1 MFEIGFSEI
10 ILVAIVALL
19 VFGPDKLPGL
29 ARDIGL
35 WTGRIRRMINSVQ
48 QDVQREL
55 SRADELKRLVEE
67 QQNILD
73 RHIIIDDT
81 TPAVPITGKPVST
94 PTPATE
100 APFQPA
106 LSAKVADAPVV
117 LTPGVT
123 QPNPEPIPEQ
133 HALPLGAPVDVQTK
147 QTNK

>member
-10 ILVAIVALL
+10 ILVAIVALV

-35 WTGRIRRMINSVQ
+35 WTGRIRRMISSVQ

-73 RHIIIDDT
+73 RHIILDDI
-81 TPAVPITGKPVST
+81 TPTVPVTGKAAA
-94 PTPATE
+94 PAPAE
-100 APFQPA
+100 ISSQPA
-106 LSAKVADAPVV
+106 LPAQVTAAAPSVPAPAST
-117 LTPGVT
+117 L
-123 QPNPEPIPEQ
+123 PNPEPIPQ
-133 HALPLGAPVDVQTK
+133 PQALTFGNPVDVETK
-147 QTNK
+147 QTK

>member
-73 RHIIIDDT
+73 RHIIIDET
-81 TPAVPITGKPVST
+81 TPAVPVTGKPVA
-94 PTPATE
+94 TPATE

-133 HALPLGAPVDVQTK
+133 HALPLGTPVDVQTK

>member
-10 ILVAIVALL
+10 ILVAIVALV

-73 RHIIIDDT
+73 RHIILDDSAPT
-81 TPAVPITGKPVST
+81 VPVTGKVAPPVPAEAPPQAALPTQAVTHEPITPL
-94 PTPATE
+94 PA
-100 APFQPA
+100 AAQ
-106 LSAKVADAPVV
+106 V
-117 LTPGVT
+117 
-123 QPNPEPIPEQ
+123 NPEPLPEQ
-133 HALPLGAPVDVQTK
+133 HALPLGTPVDVK
-147 QTNK
+147 TNQAN

>member
-10 ILVAIVALL
+10 ILVTIVALL

-73 RHIIIDDT
+73 RHIIMDDILPT
-81 TPAVPITGKPVST
+81 VPVTGKPVVSALPEASSQSAL
-94 PTPATE
+94 PTQVIANTAAVV
-100 APFQPA
+100 APGIA
-106 LSAKVADAPVV
+106 
-117 LTPGVT
+117 
-123 QPNPEPIPEQ
+123 QPNPEPAPQQ
-133 HALPLGAPVDVQTK
+133 HALPLGTPVDVQTK
-147 QTNK
+147 QAQ

>member
-35 WTGRIRRMINSVQ
+35 WTGRIRRMVSSVQ

-81 TPAVPITGKPVST
+81 APTVPVTGKPAL
-94 PTPATE
+94 PAPAET
-100 APFQPA
+100 PFQPA
-106 LSAKVADAPVV
+106 LSAQVAADAPVV
-117 LTPGVT
+117 STSAVT

-133 HALPLGAPVDVQTK
+133 HALPLGTPADVQTK
-147 QTNK
+147 QTNQ

>member
-10 ILVAIVALL
+10 ILVTIVALL

-35 WTGRIRRMINSVQ
+35 WTGRIRRMISSVQ

-73 RHIIIDDT
+73 RHIIVDDLL
-81 TPAVPITGKPVST
+81 PAVPVTGKPLAAPTETSPPSAVPDQGRVDGAMVST
-94 PTPATE
+94 PVTTP
-100 APFQPA
+100 
-106 LSAKVADAPVV
+106 L
-117 LTPGVT
+117 
-123 QPNPEPIPEQ
+123 NPEPMPEQ
-133 HALPLGAPVDVQTK
+133 QALPVGTPVDVQTK
-147 QTNK
+147 QAK

>member
-10 ILVAIVALL
+10 ILVAIVALV

-35 WTGRIRRMINSVQ
+35 WTGRIRRMVNSVQ

-73 RHIIIDDT
+73 RHIILDDT
-81 TPAVPITGKPVST
+81 APTVPVTGKPA
-94 PTPATE
+94 TPA
-100 APFQPA
+100 PA
-106 LSAKVADAPVV
+106 DTPSQAVLPAQVMADASVIPAVA
-117 LTPGVT
+117 VT
-123 QPNPEPIPEQ
+123 QLNPEPMPEQ
-133 HALPLGAPVDVQTK
+133 HALPLGTQVDVQTK
-147 QTNK
+147 QTN

>member
-10 ILVAIVALL
+10 ILVAIVALV

-73 RHIIIDDT
+73 RHIILDDEAPT
-81 TPAVPITGKPVST
+81 VPVTGKAPPPVAA
-94 PTPATE
+94 PT
-100 APFQPA
+100 QPVLA
-106 LSAKVADAPVV
+106 AQVIADAPMVPA
-117 LTPGVT
+117 LPIT
-123 QPNPEPIPEQ
+123 QPNPEPMPEQ
-133 HALPLGAPVDVQTK
+133 AALPFVAPVDVKTK
-147 QTNK
+147 QAN

>member
-10 ILVAIVALL
+10 ILVAIVALV

-55 SRADELKRLVEE
+55 SRADELKRLIEE

-73 RHIIIDDT
+73 RHIILDDAAPT
-81 TPAVPITGKPVST
+81 VPVTGKAAAPAPV
-94 PTPATE
+94 E
-100 APFQPA
+100 QPA
-106 LSAKVADAPVV
+106 LPTHVLADAPTIPA
-117 LTPGVT
+117 LAVT
-123 QPNPEPIPEQ
+123 QLNPEPMPEQ
-133 HALPLGAPVDVQTK
+133 HALPLGTPVDVQTK
-147 QTNK
+147 QTN

>member
-10 ILVAIVALL
+10 ILVAIVALV

-35 WTGRIRRMINSVQ
+35 WTGRIRRMVNSVQ

-73 RHIIIDDT
+73 RHIILDDAEPT
-81 TPAVPITGKPVST
+81 VPVTGKAVPAPV
-94 PTPATE
+94 E
-100 APFQPA
+100 APSQAALPTQVVADVPTVPA
-106 LSAKVADAPVV
+106 LA
-117 LTPGVT
+117 VT
-123 QPNPEPIPEQ
+123 QPNPEPMPEQ
-133 HALPLGAPVDVQTK
+133 AALPFGTPVDVQTK
-147 QTNK
+147 QAK

>member
-10 ILVAIVALL
+10 ILVAIVALV

-48 QDVQREL
+48 HDVQREL

-73 RHIIIDDT
+73 RHIILDDT
-81 TPAVPITGKPVST
+81 SPTVPVTGKT
-94 PTPATE
+94 AATVAVE
-100 APFQPA
+100 APAQATLPAQASINAQP
-106 LSAKVADAPVV
+106 V
-117 LTPGVT
+117 TPL
-123 QPNPEPIPEQ
+123 NPEPMPVQ
-133 HALPLGAPVDVQTK
+133 AALPIGTPVDVKTK
-147 QTNK
+147 QTN